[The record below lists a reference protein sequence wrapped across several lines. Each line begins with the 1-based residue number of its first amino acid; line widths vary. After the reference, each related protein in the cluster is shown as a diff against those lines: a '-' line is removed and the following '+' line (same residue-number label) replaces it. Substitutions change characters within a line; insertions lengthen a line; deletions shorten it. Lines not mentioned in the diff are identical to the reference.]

1 MGVRTRIEDD
11 GRAVALVVE
20 DQGLG
25 VPADERAHIFE
36 PFFRGR
42 DATAR
47 QIRGSGLGLSLV
59 RRIVESHGG
68 RIGVSARASGGS
80 AFTAT
85 FPGLQAPFPEVE
97 A

>member
-1 MGVRTRIEDD
+1 MGVRTRADD
-11 GRAVALVVE
+11 GGRGVALVIE

-25 VPADERAHIFE
+25 VPADERDHIFE
-36 PFFRGR
+36 PVVRGR

-68 RIGVSARASGGS
+68 RIAVTGRDDGGS
-80 AFTAT
+80 AFTVT
-85 FPGLQAPFPEVE
+85 FPGLQVAVPEVE